1 MTFASVRAV
10 IEKKVFDQYQGLTPA
25 VTVVFDNV
33 QETPPK
39 LPYVICLVS
48 YTTTTEPVLCID
60 GGAIEDLRGNLQ
72 LSCYAP
78 RAEGMKQL
86 ENLAAEGMKAINTMY
101 DATANSRVKCGQISG
116 PTPVLAN
123 AEPYALVTL
132 SCPFSAS
139 VK

>member
-10 IEKKVFDQYQGLTPA
+10 IEKKVFDQYQALTPA

-33 QETPPK
+33 QETPPA

-48 YTTTTEPVLCID
+48 YTTTTESVLCMD

-86 ENLAAEGMKAINTMY
+86 ESLAAEGMKAMNTMY

-123 AEPYALVTL
+123 SQPYALVTL
-132 SCPFSAS
+132 SCPFAAS